1 MRNLIRFL
9 LAAALLA
16 ATPAWATDFKTWVPS
31 LASKTT
37 APGATDYYAIVP
49 NGGATEKV
57 PGTSL
62 LWSANNLSD
71 LASAATARTNLG
83 LGALATES
91 ALTAGQL
98 PGLTSGDFWLGN
110 GSGVATAVAMP
121 ISGSLVLSGGNA
133 APTGLAPSTNGD
145 CAVIASSAWALGSCG
160 GGSFSS
166 AVNRITTGTAN
177 TLSTISAPF
186 TTELWASA
194 TAGPKTDTVPECVSG
209 LNGDHLIEIDG
220 EGNAAASPITVT
232 AAAGTIGPAGTPTP
246 GTSYEFFTNG
256 GAAVFLCDSA
266 ANHWALVNAPQ
277 GGQKVNYQT
286 GTSYPIAAT
295 DNGGVI
301 DQTNTGAITDT
312 LPQAG
317 TAGFPEGVFSTL
329 IRDSGTTAL
338 TINATTSTINLSG
351 SSGQTSSA
359 TVAPG
364 SALFLF
370 ADNAGNYEGVPIA
383 GPLPASGV
391 TAGSYTSAN
400 ITVNAQ
406 GLVTA
411 AANGSGGG
419 GSFALMMGQFS
430 PLIPAMDNTFC
441 PLVPL
446 VTYAPTVGYCED
458 AESPT
463 SLLVGAARTM
473 GAISGVVNSG
483 LYVEVG
489 TAPGYFS
496 PPAAPTL
503 TPNTAAS
510 SIAVGDYV
518 CVVDAVVLPSGETTA
533 SPAACAQTT
542 STDPSLQVT
551 AAPVVLQDGTYD
563 VYACAAATT
572 GCTNYQLQTTGNPL
586 YISGTNYIISAINS
600 GAAPPITNTAANT
613 FIMSLR
619 VNLAYPTNGPA
630 CTITGTAT
638 SCSDTTHSAS
648 IPAGDTADFYFNFT
662 GSTPATTIKYVI
674 DAQ

>member
-16 ATPAWATDFKTWVPS
+16 ATPVVCTPAWATDFKTWVPS
-31 LASKTT
+31 LATRTT

-71 LASAATARTNLG
+71 LASAASARTNLG

-91 ALTAGQL
+91 ALTAAQL

-110 GSGVATAVAMP
+110 GSGAAAAVAMP
-121 ISGSLVLSGGNA
+121 SSGSLVLSGGNA

-145 CAVIASSAWALGSCG
+145 CAVVATGAWALGSCG
-160 GGSFSS
+160 AGSFSS
-166 AVNRITTGTAN
+166 AVNRITTGTTN
-177 TLSTISAPF
+177 TLSSITAPF

-194 TAGPKTDTVPECVSG
+194 TAGAKTDTVPECVTG
-209 LNGDHLIEIDG
+209 LNGDYLAEIDG
-220 EGNAAASPITVT
+220 EGNAAADPITVT

-246 GTSYEFFTNG
+246 GTSYEFFVNG
-256 GAAVFLCDSA
+256 GAAVFQCDGT

-286 GTSYPIAAT
+286 GTSYTIAAS

-301 DQTNTGAITDT
+301 DLNNASGVGVI
-312 LPQAG
+312 LPKAG

-329 IRDSGTTAL
+329 LRASGTTAI
-338 TINATTSTINLSG
+338 TVTATTSTINLSG

-364 SALFLF
+364 NALFLF
-370 ADNAGNYEGVPIA
+370 ADAAGNYEGVPIA

-391 TAGSYTSAN
+391 TAGSYTSTN

-419 GSFALMMGQFS
+419 GTGSFVIMMGQLS
-430 PLIPAMDNTFC
+430 PLIPAANNVYC
-441 PLVPL
+441 PLAPVID
-446 VTYAPTVGYCED
+446 YAPNGNYCGTS
-458 AESPT
+458 ESAV

-473 GAISGVVNSG
+473 GAISGVTSSG
-483 LYVEVG
+483 LYVQVG
-489 TAPGYFS
+489 TAPG
-496 PPAAPTL
+496 
-503 TPNTAAS
+503 
-510 SIAVGDYV
+510 
-518 CVVDAVVLPSGETTA
+518 
-533 SPAACAQTT
+533 
-542 STDPSLQVT
+542 
-551 AAPVVLQDGTYD
+551 
-563 VYACAAATT
+563 T
-572 GCTNYQLQTTGNPL
+572 G
-586 YISGTNYIISAINS
+586 
-600 GAAPPITNTAANT
+600 NT

-619 VNLAYPTNGPA
+619 VNGAYPTNGPA
-630 CTITGTAT
+630 CTISGTAT

-648 IPAGDTADFYFNFT
+648 IPAGGTVDFYFNFT
-662 GSTPATTIKYVI
+662 GSTPATTIKYTI